1 MIHILSRVK
10 ILPHFS
16 PHLKAS
22 LPKNFKSFLGKRPS
36 FYFSNDT
43 PEILDEHME
52 EMNEKENGKKAQYK
66 FSEKSMVLPVNMPL
80 FPFSTM
86 LIRLG
91 DFKFKVR
98 IKNFI

>member
-1 MIHILSRVK
+1 MIHILSRAK

-22 LPKNFKSFLGKRPS
+22 LPKDFKSFLGIRS
-36 FYFSNDT
+36 IFYFSNDN
-43 PEILDEHME
+43 PEILDELIDE
-52 EMNEKENGKKAQYK
+52 VNEKENGKKAQYK

-98 IKNFI
+98 IDYL